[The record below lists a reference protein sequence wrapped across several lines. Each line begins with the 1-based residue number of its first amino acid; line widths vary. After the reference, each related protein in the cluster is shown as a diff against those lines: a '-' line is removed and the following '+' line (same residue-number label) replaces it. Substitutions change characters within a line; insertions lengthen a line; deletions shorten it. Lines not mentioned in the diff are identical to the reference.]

1 MFGSRSSSKEH
12 RFLEGQVSALREL
25 NLFNPSDSRSLRSV
39 PKKQEDWS
47 STNSGPSYTEK
58 SESSTW
64 GALSP
69 VPSSRTVSSVFCLTR
84 LGNFEGYRAP

>member
-25 NLFNPSDSRSLRSV
+25 NLFNPADSHSLRSLR
-39 PKKQEDWS
+39 KKQEDWA

-58 SESSTW
+58 SK
-64 GALSP
+64 
-69 VPSSRTVSSVFCLTR
+69 
-84 LGNFEGYRAP
+84 